1 MIIYCI
7 QNNLSFNLCKNVRL
21 IYYFCPLF
29 FNLLYKF
36 ILNYTSIASLSKLII
51 KKLYLQEQKNTI
63 MNPTTI
69 LLLIAAYFGV
79 LILIS
84 FLTGK
89 NDSNTTFFTAN
100 KQSPWYLVAF
110 GMIGATL
117 SGVTFISVP
126 GWVEKSSFSYVQMM
140 MGFVV
145 GYLVIAKVLLPLYY
159 NLNLTSIYTYLEE
172 RFGKL
177 SYKTGA
183 TYFLISRTIGASF
196 RLFLVANVL
205 QFIVFDKLSF
215 FGEQGV
221 PYWITV
227 TITIL
232 LIWLYTFRSGIK
244 TIIWTDTLQT
254 AFMLISVGLTIYLI
268 ASKLQLSFGGL
279 IDTITDS
286 PQSKVFFF
294 EDIKN
299 GKYFW
304 KQFLSGAFMAIVMTG
319 LDQDMMQKNLTC
331 KNLKDAQKNMYWF
344 TLVIFIVNIFFLSL
358 GILLNKYAALKG
370 IEVSGDKLFTSIA
383 TTSDLGVWVA
393 GFFILGLIAA
403 AYSSA
408 DSALTALTTSFS
420 IDILDIEKK
429 YDIVKQKKIR
439 QIVHVAYSVM
449 LILVVVSFKYLI
461 SDPSVIS
468 SLFKIAGFTYGPLLG
483 LYAFGLFTKHKV
495 KDKLVPFVAVLSVV
509 LSILLDK
516 YSADLFHF
524 KFGFFI
530 LIVNGLFTFIGLYI
544 IKKNK

>member
-1 MIIYCI
+1 M
-7 QNNLSFNLCKNVRL
+7 QRS
-21 IYYFCPLF
+21 
-29 FNLLYKF
+29 
-36 ILNYTSIASLSKLII
+36 LNQTKDHPEVSGLKTKDYH
-51 KKLYLQEQKNTI
+51 

-69 LLLIAAYFGV
+69 LLLIASYFGV

-89 NDSNTTFFTAN
+89 NDSNKAFFTAN

-140 MGFVV
+140 LGFIV
-145 GYLVIAKVLLPLYY
+145 GYLVIARVLLPLYY

-172 RFGKL
+172 RFGKF

-205 QFIVFDKLSF
+205 QFIVFDKLTF

-268 ASKLQLSFGGL
+268 SSKLNLSIGGL
-279 IDTITDS
+279 IDTITES
-286 PQSKVFFF
+286 TQSRVFFF
-294 EDIKN
+294 DDFKD

-331 KNLKDAQKNMYWF
+331 KSLKDAQKNMYWF

-370 IEVSGDKLFTSIA
+370 IEASGDKLFTSIA
-383 TTSDLGVWVA
+383 TTSDLGIWVA

-429 YDIVKQKKIR
+429 YNEAKQKQIR
-439 QIVHVAYSVM
+439 QIVHVAYSVI

-483 LYAFGLFTKHKV
+483 LYAFGLFTKYKV
-495 KDKLVPFVAVLSVV
+495 KDRLVPLVAIVSVIA
-509 LSILLDK
+509 SILLDK

-530 LIVNGLFTFIGLYI
+530 LIVNGLFTFVGLLIIRTPKEKLTLKEKIIGTLLLVYLLY
-544 IKKNK
+544 KLLTLFFTFK